1 VREVALEVEELA
13 DLILIQISHFNMR
26 VVHLCECRYGLEVCD
41 LGVVHRRSAL
51 HNLDEVE
58 RVAAVHENEKR

>member
-1 VREVALEVEELA
+1 M
-13 DLILIQISHFNMR
+13 QI
-26 VVHLCECRYGLEVCD
+26 GLEVCD

-51 HNLDEVE
+51 QNLDEVE